1 MIRSNLGVMPR
12 EQKSKVIFK
21 QLNMKEVKSIVA
33 GVVATGKAGDYIF
46 YNRLGVP
53 CIRRAS
59 TKKRSSDSFT
69 PAQRIG
75 QSRLRYLVS
84 LYQAL
89 EKTSVKQA
97 WKKARKRPGQTG
109 YNAFVSQNYAAFS
122 KDEVI
127 ADYGRIKMS
136 DGDLRLPLDISAT
149 VSGER
154 ECTITWALRE
164 DKLLGD
170 ADDRLHVLLMDG
182 DGSFRTVVRDNPGV
196 CRGDGKAVIPLAPEE
211 GLPVH
216 LYCYW
221 ESAAGDRFTPSWY
234 AKINWE

>member
-1 MIRSNLGVMPR
+1 
-12 EQKSKVIFK
+12 
-21 QLNMKEVKSIVA
+21 MKEVKSIIA
-33 GVVATGKAGDYIF
+33 GVVATGKVGDYIL
-46 YNRLGVP
+46 YQRLGVP

-59 TKKRSSDSFT
+59 TKKRSADSYT
-69 PAQRIG
+69 ETQRIG

-89 EKTSVKQA
+89 QHTVVKRA
-97 WKKARKRPGQTG
+97 WQRARKRLGQTG
-109 YNAFVSQNYAAFS
+109 FNAFVSQNYAAFG

-127 ADYGRIKMS
+127 ADYSRIKMS
-136 DGDLRLPLDISAT
+136 EGDLRLPLGIAVAITGPRELMLSWDI
-149 VSGER
+149 R
-154 ECTITWALRE
+154 K
-164 DKLLGD
+164 DKLLGEATD
-170 ADDRLHVLLMDG
+170 CLYVLLMDG
-182 DGSFRTVVRDNPGV
+182 DGSFRTVVRDNLDV

-221 ESAAGDRFTPSWY
+221 EAAAGDRFTPTWY